1 MKLEKKKYF
10 LCPMCGEKLK
20 LPKTEELEIIFIK
33 CSCGCGSF
41 IQVRNGYH
49 IPFFSNSQIHYTV
62 KFIPFTC
69 FYCKIFPFFIF
80 FLVLT
85 PNK

>member
-10 LCPMCGEKLK
+10 LCPMCREKLK

-49 IPFFSNSQIHYTV
+49 IPSKQGIE
-62 KFIPFTC
+62 
-69 FYCKIFPFFIF
+69 
-80 FLVLT
+80 
-85 PNK
+85 

>member
-10 LCPMCGEKLK
+10 LCPMCREKLK

-49 IPFFSNSQIHYTV
+49 IPYKQGIEKVF
-62 KFIPFTC
+62 
-69 FYCKIFPFFIF
+69 
-80 FLVLT
+80 
-85 PNK
+85 

>member
-20 LPKTEELEIIFIK
+20 LPKTEEELEIIFIK

-49 IPFFSNSQIHYTV
+49 IPSKRGLEKVF
-62 KFIPFTC
+62 
-69 FYCKIFPFFIF
+69 
-80 FLVLT
+80 
-85 PNK
+85 